1 MDITEEFDVVI
12 VGGGLAGLT
21 SAIHLAKSG
30 VRVILIEK
38 QPYPFHKV
46 CGEYVSNEVLPYL
59 NSLGFDPF
67 QFDAKKIERLI
78 LSTPSGKFIE
88 SKLDLGGFGLSR
100 YTMDNELLK
109 LALSS
114 GVLWLNDQVTE
125 INFNDSFTVKT
136 KNERILKAK
145 VVLGAFGKRSNLD
158 IKLNRNFIQKESPF
172 LAVKAHYTGAFPEDL
187 VGLHH
192 FEGGYCGV
200 SNIEK
205 NKLNICYIADYRIF
219 KRYKNTDEFEE
230 QVVRK
235 NVFLKEIFE
244 KSEITFEKPLAISQ
258 ISFDQK
264 SVVEHH
270 ILMCGD
276 SAGLIHPLCG
286 NGMGMAIHSAQIAS
300 NLIIQFL
307 SQQISRE
314 KLEETY
320 QLQWNKAF
328 KSRLQVGRNLA
339 KLFRMNRFSEVS
351 MSLLKFAPMALDP
364 IIRLTHGKPI
374 KEFSRS

>member
-1 MDITEEFDVVI
+1 MEINEIFDVII

-21 SAIHLAKSG
+21 SAIHLSKSG
-30 VRVILIEK
+30 IKLLLIEK

-46 CGEYVSNEVLPYL
+46 CGEYVSNEVLSYL
-59 NSLGFDPF
+59 ISLGFDPF
-67 QFDAKKIERLI
+67 QYDAKKIERLI

-100 YTMDNELLK
+100 YTMDNELYK
-109 LALSS
+109 LAMLN
-114 GVLWLNDQVTE
+114 GAFMLNDVVTE
-125 INFNDSFTVKT
+125 INFNSSYTVIT
-136 KNERILKAK
+136 KSEKVFQAK

-172 LAVKAHYTGAFPEDL
+172 LAVKAHYKGVYPEDL

-205 NKLNICYIADYRIF
+205 NKINICYIADYKIF
-219 KRYKNTDEFEE
+219 KRYKNTDEFEAH
-230 QVVRK
+230 VVRK
-235 NVFLKEIFE
+235 NVFLKEIFA
-244 KSEITFEKPLAISQ
+244 KSELTFEKPLAISQ
-258 ISFDQK
+258 ISFDKK
-264 SVVEHH
+264 SAVENH

-307 SQQISRE
+307 SEQISRE
-314 KLEETY
+314 KLDETY
-320 QLQWNKAF
+320 QLQWNESF
-328 KSRLQVGRNLA
+328 KSRLQFGRYLA
-339 KLFRMNRFSEVS
+339 NLFRMNRFSEVS
-351 MSLLKFAPMALDP
+351 MSLLKLAPMALNP

-374 KEFSRS
+374 KEFSTI